1 MRGWCFFHAK
11 AKLIYPNMQDLHW
24 KNAEGLQI
32 FARNWPVDLP
42 KAVIALVHGQGEH
55 LGRYDHVA
63 HWFNAHG
70 FAVTLYDQQ
79 GHGQSEGTR
88 GHAASIEVLLDDLGQ
103 FLEKTKDLYP
113 GLPVFLYGHSMGGNV
128 ALNYVL
134 RRKPDLKG
142 IITTG
147 PWIRLAFEAPAL
159 KVAAGYL
166 LKRFMPNLT
175 LPNGVHAKFV
185 SRDPEVVKKYVNDP
199 LVHAR
204 VSAAGGIALLEG
216 AGWLNKYSGPMPIPA
231 LLMHGGA
238 DRLTSAP
245 ATREFSTRVTG
256 DVTFQEWPGLYHE
269 IHNEKEQEAVFE
281 AVLKWIMGLI

>member
-1 MRGWCFFHAK
+1 
-11 AKLIYPNMQDLHW
+11 
-24 KNAEGLQI
+24 
-32 FARNWPVDLP
+32 
-42 KAVIALVHGQGEH
+42 
-55 LGRYDHVA
+55 
-63 HWFNAHG
+63 
-70 FAVTLYDQQ
+70 
-79 GHGQSEGTR
+79 
-88 GHAASIEVLLDDLGQ
+88 
-103 FLEKTKDLYP
+103 
-113 GLPVFLYGHSMGGNV
+113 
-128 ALNYVL
+128 LNYVL
-134 RRKPDLKG
+134 RRDLSLQG

-231 LLMHGGA
+231 LLLHGGA

-269 IHNEKEQEAVFE
+269 IHNEKEQEQVFE
-281 AVLKWIMGLI
+281 SVLKWIDGLI